1 MEWFNLLISIYAIA
15 DELEKVEESTPTY
28 KGVIPEEFAIIHA
41 VPSNTI
47 VHVVIPEELVEN
59 LIGLRAQYASMLVEI
74 SRELKKLTKEDQEML
89 IFFPVYCHCGHR

>member
-1 MEWFNLLISIYAIA
+1 M
-15 DELEKVEESTPTY
+15 EKVEESTPTY

-74 SRELKKLTKEDQEML
+74 SRELKKLTEEDQEML
-89 IFFPVYCHCGHR
+89 IFFLSVLIVDIDSKHDMLKALETL